1 MHEDIK
7 AILNELCA
15 KQNSEDLASDLIAI
29 FEEIRQTF
37 LEGGGDFIDF
47 EALEAEVKEAVYV
60 EINLLISLLKK
71 LRGRVNKGVIAE
83 IISKNLIMILSKHRD
98 TSHDKARENLSR
110 KEEEHFKKQFA
121 ETTLLELHQ
130 KYQLTLSLN
139 KTPNPKLLAEIEEHV
154 QKMREHNVS
163 YKKDHPKLSH
173 KGFLSGGAKQNSRGR
188 TS

>member
-7 AILNELCA
+7 AILNGLCA

-29 FEEIRQTF
+29 FEDVRQTF
-37 LEGGGDFIDF
+37 LEEGGDFVDF
-47 EALEAEVKEAVYV
+47 ESLEEEVKEAVYA

-71 LRGRVNKGVIAE
+71 LKGHVNKAVIAE

-98 TSHDKARENLSR
+98 TSRDKARENLTK
-110 KEEEHFKKQFA
+110 KEQDGLKKQFA

-130 KYQLTLSLN
+130 KYQLSLSLN

-154 QKMREHNVS
+154 QKMKEHNVS

-173 KGFLSGGAKQNSRGR
+173 KTFLARGPNENFRGR